1 MTINASHFSSTDDW
15 EATIGEQFRSLR
27 LARNLDQ
34 AQLAELA
41 GVSLGSVKGLE
52 QGRGST
58 LKTIVRL
65 ARALGRDDWLR
76 SIAPRP
82 TVSPIDVL
90 RSSRTEPRRRV
101 YRTRSSR

>member
-1 MTINASHFSSTDDW
+1 MTINQSQFFSTDDW
-15 EATIGEQFRSLR
+15 EAAIGEQFRTLR
-27 LARNLDQ
+27 LGRNLDQ

-58 LKTIVRL
+58 LKTIVRV
-65 ARALGRDDWLR
+65 ARALDREDWLR
-76 SIAPRP
+76 GLAPRP
-82 TVSPIDVL
+82 TMSPIDVL

-101 YRTRSSR
+101 YRARAH